1 MNLPDKKNL
10 NGIQGGFMSS
20 NFELLLRNGNRF
32 STLGKVFCTLF
43 VVALCVLASI
53 MLIANANFVYVSL
66 ILIGIIYYCLK
77 DTNVMRANDYEAVQ
91 EQSSNMLVTS
101 LDEKSTMFDRF
112 KDLVPNYSNNQNC
125 NFISYAKSNN

>member
-1 MNLPDKKNL
+1 
-10 NGIQGGFMSS
+10 MSS

-77 DTNVMRANDYEAVQ
+77 DTNVKKANGNETVQ